1 MYMKTQKIMSVI
13 LGGLLLIIGISFLFD
28 TLSVSPKQWIL
39 PALGLILLAYGVKS
53 KNKIVLSLGLAG
65 TLFGVSGVI
74 AYLILPY
81 QFHLSLYFGASAVLL
96 FIFAYAYK
104 NGWFGVLGILSS
116 AIGIFKLLACLD
128 ISSNL
133 REAYLLICIATI
145 LVVFFM
151 VSYEKFG
158 YLPLIS
164 GILCYLLSVPKFLEN
179 ARYINSNLSDV
190 ISACLLILAGVV
202 LVFKVYKSG
211 TKENKSE

>member
-13 LGGLLLIIGISFLFD
+13 LGGLLLMIGTVYLFN

-39 PALGLILLAYGVKS
+39 PALGLILLAYGIKS
-53 KNKIVLSLGLAG
+53 KNKMVLSLGLAG

-74 AYLILPY
+74 AHLLLHY
-81 QFHLSLYFGASAVLL
+81 QFHLPLYFGTATILL
-96 FIFAYAYK
+96 FVFALLHK
-104 NGWFGVLGILSS
+104 NAWFGVLGVLSS
-116 AIGIFKLLACLD
+116 AVTIFKLLSCLD

-145 LVVFFM
+145 LVVFFII
-151 VSYEKFG
+151 SYEKFG
-158 YLPLIS
+158 YLPLVA
-164 GILCYLLSVPKFLEN
+164 GILFYLLSVPKFLEN
-179 ARYINSNLSDV
+179 ARYINNDLSDV